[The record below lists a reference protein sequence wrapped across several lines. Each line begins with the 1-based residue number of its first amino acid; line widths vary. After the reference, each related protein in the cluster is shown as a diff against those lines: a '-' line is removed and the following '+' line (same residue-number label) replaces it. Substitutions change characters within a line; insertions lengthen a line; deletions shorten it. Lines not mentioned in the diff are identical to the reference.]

1 LAVVGDDL
9 IRTDFL
15 VVGSGIAGLCFALKV
30 CDLGTVAVITKK
42 DQAESNTNY
51 AQGGIASVLSSQDT
65 LDLHIRDTLKSG
77 LNLNRREAVQVVVQE
92 GPERIR
98 ELMSWGVQFSM
109 RQDKSGR
116 DTLDLGKEGGHS
128 RNRIVHCSDMTGREL
143 EKVLLA
149 RVKECDNIQMYENHI
164 TVDLITEHHIPGATS
179 PPGGPIH
186 CWGAYVLDKEEQ
198 RVKRFQARWTLL
210 ASGGVGQ
217 LYSHTTNPS
226 IATGDGLAMAYRA
239 GAEIANLEFMQFH
252 PTSLYAPGSMAFLI
266 SEAVRGEGGI
276 LRLKDGTPFM
286 KKYDPRGDL
295 APRDVVARAIDREL
309 KKSGDECVFLD
320 VTHLGQEFLVKRFPN
335 IYGQCLSHGIDAAK
349 MPIPVVPA
357 AHYMCGGVVTD
368 LEGKTAIRGL
378 LACGEVAHTGV
389 HGANRLASNSLLEAL
404 VFAQRASRSVREDW
418 KTAGQSDGHR
428 GDGIRNDG
436 PRDAGLQGEWPEIP
450 PWNDEGTFDGE
461 EWIVISHDRA
471 EIQLLMTDY
480 VGIVR
485 SNKRLQRAQERI
497 HIILREIDEFYRR
510 SPVRSA
516 LIELRNLA
524 TVAELVIRCAQM
536 RRESRG
542 LHYTIDYPERD
553 DEHWLKDTII
563 RSRGAGK

>member
-1 LAVVGDDL
+1 M
-9 IRTDFL
+9 RTDFL
-15 VVGSGIAGLCFALKV
+15 VIGSGIAGLCFALKA
-30 CDLGTVAVITKK
+30 CDLGTVAIITKK

-51 AQGGIASVLSSQDT
+51 AQGGIAAVLSSEDTYDLHIQDT
-65 LDLHIRDTLKSG
+65 LQGG
-77 LNLNRREAVQVVVQE
+77 LNLNRREAVETVVRE

-98 ELMSWGVQFSM
+98 ELISWGVLFSK
-109 RQDKSGR
+109 RR
-116 DTLDLGKEGGHS
+116 DVSDHDILDLGKEGGHS

-143 EKVLLA
+143 EKVLLD
-149 RVKECDNIQMYENHI
+149 RVKNCENISMHEDHLAI
-164 TVDLITEHHIPGATS
+164 DLITEHHLPGRTS
-179 PPGGPIH
+179 PPEGPVH
-186 CWGAYVLDKEEQ
+186 CWGAYVLDEETQ
-198 RVKRFQARWTLL
+198 QVKRFLAPWTLL

-217 LYSHTTNPS
+217 LYSHTTNPG

-252 PTSLYAPGSMAFLI
+252 PTSLYEPGKMAFLI
-266 SEAVRGEGGI
+266 SEAVRGEGGV
-276 LRLKDGTPFM
+276 LKLKDGTPFM
-286 KKYDPRGDL
+286 KNYDSRADL
-295 APRDVVARAIDREL
+295 APRDVVARAIDHEL
-309 KKSGDECVFLD
+309 KKSGDEYVTLD
-320 VTHLGQEFLVKRFPN
+320 VTHLGREFLMKRFPN
-335 IYGQCLSHGIDAAK
+335 IYGQCLSHGIDAAR

-368 LEGKTAIRGL
+368 LDGRTAIEGL

-404 VFAQRASRSVREDW
+404 VFAHRASRIVHQETTGAVR
-418 KTAGQSDGHR
+418 KTSREEEPKFPAWS
-428 GDGIRNDG
+428 
-436 PRDAGLQGEWPEIP
+436 
-450 PWNDEGTFDGE
+450 DEGTFDSE

-485 SNKRLQRAQERI
+485 SDKRLHRARERI

-510 SPVRSA
+510 SPVRAA

-536 RRESRG
+536 RKESRG
-542 LHYTIDYPERD
+542 LHYTIDYPEQD
-553 DEHWLKDTII
+553 DEHWLKDTVI

>member
-1 LAVVGDDL
+1 LKVPESDL

-15 VVGSGIAGLCFALKV
+15 VIGSGIAGLCFALKV
-30 CDLGTVAVITKK
+30 CDLGTVAIITKK

-65 LDLHIRDTLKSG
+65 FDLHIRDTIKGG
-77 LNLNRREAVQVVVQE
+77 LNLNRREAVEAVVRE

-98 ELMSWGVQFSM
+98 ELMSWGVPFTR
-109 RQDKSGR
+109 RQDDADR
-116 DTLDLGKEGGHS
+116 DALDLGKEGGHS

-143 EKVLLA
+143 EKVLLD
-149 RVKECDNIQMYENHI
+149 RIRESPNIQMFENHLA
-164 TVDLITEHHIPGATS
+164 VDLITEHHISGKTS
-179 PPGGPIH
+179 PAAGPFH
-186 CWGAYVLDKEEQ
+186 CWGAYVLDREAQ
-198 RVKRFQARWTLL
+198 RIKRFLSRSTLL

-217 LYSHTTNPS
+217 LYSHTTNPE

-252 PTSLYAPGSMAFLI
+252 PTSLYAPGTMAFLI
-266 SEAVRGEGGI
+266 SEAVRGEGGV
-276 LRLKDGTPFM
+276 LRLKDGTLFM
-286 KKYDPRGDL
+286 KNYDPRADL
-295 APRDVVARAIDREL
+295 APRDVVARAIDHEL
-309 KKSGDECVFLD
+309 KKSGDECVLLD

-335 IYGQCLSHGIDAAK
+335 IYGQCLSHGIDAARV
-349 MPIPVVPA
+349 PIPVVPA

-368 LEGKTAIRGL
+368 LQGRTAIRGL

-404 VFAQRASRSVREDW
+404 VFSHRASRSVREEWHRIDQ
-418 KTAGQSDGHR
+418 KDGVKF
-428 GDGIRNDG
+428 
-436 PRDAGLQGEWPEIP
+436 PSWST
-450 PWNDEGTFDGE
+450 EGTFDGE
-461 EWIVISHDRA
+461 EWIVISHDRS

-485 SNKRLQRAQERI
+485 SDKRLQRARERI

-510 SPVRSA
+510 SPVRSE

-524 TVAELVIRCAQM
+524 TVAELVIRCAQT
-536 RRESRG
+536 RQESRG

-553 DEHWLKDTII
+553 DEHWLKDTVI

>member
-1 LAVVGDDL
+1 LNFSRDEL
-9 IRTDFL
+9 IKTDFL
-15 VVGSGIAGLCFALKV
+15 VIGSGIAGLCFALKA
-30 CDLGTVAVITKK
+30 CDLGTVAIITKK
-42 DQAESNTNY
+42 DKAESNTNY
-51 AQGGIASVLSSQDT
+51 AQGGIAAVLSSEDT
-65 LDLHIRDTLKSG
+65 FDLHIRDTLQGG
-77 LNLNRREAVQVVVQE
+77 LNLNRREAVETVVRE

-98 ELMSWGVQFSM
+98 ELISWGVPFS
-109 RQDKSGR
+109 KGR
-116 DTLDLGKEGGHS
+116 GASDHELLDLGKEGGHS

-143 EKVLLA
+143 EKVLLE
-149 RVKECDNIQMYENHI
+149 RVKNCDNIRMFEDHLAI
-164 TVDLITEHHIPGATS
+164 DVITEHHLAGQTVPS
-179 PPGGPIH
+179 GGPIH
-186 CWGAYVLDKEEQ
+186 CWGAYVLDERSQ
-198 RVKRFQARWTLL
+198 RVKRFLAPWTML

-252 PTSLYAPGSMAFLI
+252 PTSLYEPGKMAFLI
-266 SEAVRGEGGI
+266 SEAVRGEGGV
-276 LRLKDGTPFM
+276 LKLKDGTPFM
-286 KKYDPRGDL
+286 KDYDPRADL
-295 APRDVVARAIDREL
+295 APRDVVARAIDHEL
-309 KKSGDECVFLD
+309 KKSGDEYVTLD
-320 VTHLGQEFLVKRFPN
+320 VTHLGHDFLVKRFPN
-335 IYGQCLSHGIDAAK
+335 IYGQCLAHGIDAAR

-368 LEGKTAIRGL
+368 LDGRTAIRGL

-404 VFAQRASRSVREDW
+404 VFAHRAFQSVRQDAED
-418 KTAGQSDGHR
+418 TAPG
-428 GDGIRNDG
+428 RN
-436 PRDAGLQGEWPEIP
+436 PQIP
-450 PWNDEGTFDGE
+450 PWSDEGTFDSE

-485 SNKRLQRAQERI
+485 SDKRLQRARERI

-524 TVAELVIRCAQM
+524 TVSELVIRCAQL
-536 RRESRG
+536 RKESRG
-542 LHYTIDYPERD
+542 LHYTTDYPQQD
-553 DEHWLKDTII
+553 DEHWRKDTVIQ
-563 RSRGAGK
+563 SRGAGK

>member
-1 LAVVGDDL
+1 MSRDDL
-9 IRTDFL
+9 IQTDFL
-15 VVGSGIAGLCFALKV
+15 VIGSGIAGLCFALKV
-30 CDLGTVAVITKK
+30 CDLGTVAIITKK

-51 AQGGIASVLSSQDT
+51 AQGGIAAVLSSEDT
-65 LDLHIRDTLKSG
+65 FDLHIRDTLKGG
-77 LNLNRREAVQVVVQE
+77 LNLNRREAVETVVRE

-98 ELMSWGVQFSM
+98 ELISWGVPFSK
-109 RQDKSGR
+109 RRGSPDH
-116 DTLDLGKEGGHS
+116 DILDLGKEGGHS

-143 EKVLLA
+143 EKVLLD
-149 RVKECDNIQMYENHI
+149 RVRECENITMYEDHLAI
-164 TVDLITEHHIPGATS
+164 DLLTEHHLPGQTP

-186 CWGAYVLDKEEQ
+186 CWGAYVLDEDSQ
-198 RVKRFQARWTLL
+198 LVKRFLASWTLL

-217 LYSHTTNPS
+217 LYSHTTNPR

-252 PTSLYAPGSMAFLI
+252 PTSLYEPGKMAFLI
-266 SEAVRGEGGI
+266 SEAVRGEGGV
-276 LRLKDGTPFM
+276 LKLKDGTPFM
-286 KKYDPRGDL
+286 KAYDPRADL
-295 APRDVVARAIDREL
+295 APRDVVARAIDHEL
-309 KKSGDECVFLD
+309 KKSGDECVYLD
-320 VTHLGQEFLVKRFPN
+320 VTHLGHDFLVKRFPN
-335 IYGQCLSHGIDAAK
+335 IYGQCLSHGIDAAR

-368 LEGKTAIRGL
+368 LSGRTAILGL

-404 VFAQRASRSVREDW
+404 VFAHRAALDVREE
-418 KTAGQSDGHR
+418 DGVDPGHT
-428 GDGIRNDG
+428 
-436 PRDAGLQGEWPEIP
+436 PQVP
-450 PWNDEGTFDGE
+450 PWSDEGTFDSE

-485 SNKRLQRAQERI
+485 SDKRLQRARERI

-510 SPVRSA
+510 SPVRAA

-536 RRESRG
+536 RKESRG
-542 LHYTIDYPERD
+542 LHYTIDYPQQD
-553 DEHWLKDTII
+553 DEHWLKDTVIL
-563 RSRGAGK
+563 SRGAGK

>member
-1 LAVVGDDL
+1 MNLSRDEL
-9 IRTDFL
+9 IKTDFL
-15 VVGSGIAGLCFALKV
+15 VIGSGIAGLCFALKV
-30 CDLGTVAVITKK
+30 CDLGSVAIITKK

-51 AQGGIASVLSSQDT
+51 AQGGIAAVLSSEDT
-65 LDLHIRDTLKSG
+65 FDLHIRDTLQGG
-77 LNLNRREAVQVVVQE
+77 LDLNRREAVEAVVRE

-98 ELMSWGVQFSM
+98 ELMSWGVPFSK
-109 RQDKSGR
+109 RRGAADH
-116 DTLDLGKEGGHS
+116 DILDLGKEGGHS

-143 EKVLLA
+143 EKVLLD
-149 RVKECDNIQMYENHI
+149 RVRECPNISMYENHLAI
-164 TVDLITEHHIPGATS
+164 DMFTEHHIPGLV
-179 PPGGPIH
+179 PPSGGPIH
-186 CWGAYVLDKEEQ
+186 CWGAYVLDEETQ
-198 RVKRFQARWTLL
+198 RVKRFLATWTLL

-252 PTSLYAPGSMAFLI
+252 PTSLYEPGKMAFLI

-276 LRLKDGTPFM
+276 LKLEDGTPFM
-286 KKYDPRGDL
+286 KNYDSRADL
-295 APRDVVARAIDREL
+295 APRDVVARAIDHEL
-309 KKSGDECVFLD
+309 KKSGAECVYLD
-320 VTHLGQEFLVKRFPN
+320 VTHLGHDFLVKRFPN
-335 IYGQCLSHGIDAAK
+335 IYGQCRAHGIDAAK

-368 LEGKTAIRGL
+368 LNGRTAIQGL
-378 LACGEVAHTGV
+378 LACGEVTHTGV

-404 VFAQRASRSVREDW
+404 VFAHRASQGVREE
-418 KTAGQSDGHR
+418 AGGS
-428 GDGIRNDG
+428 G
-436 PRDAGLQGEWPEIP
+436 PKETPQIP
-450 PWNDEGTFDGE
+450 RWSDEGTFDSE

-485 SNKRLQRAQERI
+485 SDKRLQRARERI

-536 RRESRG
+536 RKESRG
-542 LHYTIDYPERD
+542 LHYTIDYPDRD

-563 RSRGAGK
+563 RSHGAGK